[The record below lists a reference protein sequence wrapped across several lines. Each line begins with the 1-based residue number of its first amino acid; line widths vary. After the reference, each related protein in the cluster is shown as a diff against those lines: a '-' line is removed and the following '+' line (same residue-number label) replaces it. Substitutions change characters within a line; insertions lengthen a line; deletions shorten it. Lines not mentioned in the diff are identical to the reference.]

1 MFFAKN
7 RITLLAKNGLVNN
20 LTSSLTKYVFYNW
33 LINNILYLCVT

>member
-1 MFFAKN
+1 M
-7 RITLLAKNGLVNN
+7 LAVDGIGKGDDYSF